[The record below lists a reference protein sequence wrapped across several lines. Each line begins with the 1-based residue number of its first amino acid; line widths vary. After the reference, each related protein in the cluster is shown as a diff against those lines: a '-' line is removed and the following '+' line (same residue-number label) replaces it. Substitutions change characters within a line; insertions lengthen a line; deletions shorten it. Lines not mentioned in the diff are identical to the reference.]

1 MCIIIFQYMNSKII
15 IVGIIGLALLGLAVF
30 QFGGNKKQPSQTKNI
45 TTTTR
50 EPIQTDTIIKEATP
64 TMEQSNYKDGTYT
77 AEGDYTSPGGAEQVK
92 VTVTIKGNLIT
103 DSQFVSLATRP
114 TSKKMQGL
122 FSEGY
127 KALVVGKNI
136 NEVNLDVVNGS
147 SLTPM
152 GFEDALK
159 KIKQEA
165 AG

>member
-1 MCIIIFQYMNSKII
+1 MRIIISQHMNSKII
-15 IVGIIGLALLGLAVF
+15 TIGIIGLALLGLAVF
-30 QFGGNKKQPSQTKNI
+30 QFGGNKAQPSQTKNTM
-45 TTTTR
+45 TTTQ
-50 EPIQTDTIIKEATP
+50 EPVRTDTIKKEPTP
-64 TMEQSNYKDGTYT
+64 TMEQSNYKNGTYT

-92 VTVTIKGNLIT
+92 VTVTIKDNLIT
-103 DSQFVSLATRP
+103 DSQFVSLAIRP

-122 FSEGY
+122 FSESY

-136 NEVNLDVVNGS
+136 NEINLDVVNGS
-147 SLTPM
+147 SLTPI